1 MARRK
6 SRGIG
11 DSIEKFTEATGIKSV
26 VDKVSE
32 ITGLDCGCDKRKETL
47 NQLFP
52 YKKPECFNENEL
64 EILSAYK
71 ERKPVTISPV
81 EQNAINKIYARVM
94 KTKVEYTT
102 CGSCLA
108 DRLHQLMRL
117 YNEY

>member
-1 MARRK
+1 M
-6 SRGIG
+6 
-11 DSIEKFTEATGIKSV
+11 ENVFQATG
-26 VDKVSE
+26 VDKLVHFIAGE
-32 ITGLDCGCDKRKETL
+32 DCNCDKRKETL
-47 NQLFP
+47 NKLFP